1 MNLMGQLSTAELPQA
16 LLNLF
21 TEIQQTKTPLTVFH
35 NGQPWV
41 IIYPATPQ
49 KQRSAF
55 GSMKGSGEIVGDIVM
70 PALPENV
77 WEVLQ

>member
-1 MNLMGQLSTAELPQA
+1 MGQLSTTELPPS

-21 TEIQQTKTPLTVFH
+21 TEILQTKTPLTVFH

-41 IIYPATPQ
+41 IIYPATTQ
-49 KQRSAF
+49 KQRPAF
-55 GSMKGSGEIVGDIVM
+55 GSMKESGEILGDIVM
-70 PALPENV
+70 PALPETA

>member
-1 MNLMGQLSTAELPQA
+1 MGQLSTTELPPS

-41 IIYPATPQ
+41 IIYPATTQ

-55 GSMKGSGEIVGDIVM
+55 GSMKESGEILGDIVM
-70 PALPENV
+70 PALPETA